1 MIIAELAIFPTSEGV
16 SASRYVRAALTALEQ
31 TGLALRTGPMAT
43 CIEAPDLP
51 TVFSAVTLAHQAVA
65 DLGPER
71 IHIDLRIDDRR
82 DKDATM
88 AAKLRSL
95 GKDDHA

>member
-16 SASRYVRAALTALEQ
+16 SASRFVKVAVAALEN
-31 TGLALRTGPMAT
+31 TGLTIRTGPMAT
-43 CIEAPDLP
+43 CIEAPDL
-51 TVFSAVTLAHQAVA
+51 SAIFAAVAAAHQAIA
-65 DLGPER
+65 DLGARR

-88 AAKLRSL
+88 AAKLHSL
-95 GKDDHA
+95 GKDDYA